1 MSMFQAGEPASCIT
15 YHQYGQRCTGTAPCR
30 NCRRR
35 INEHGAQVDGESGE
49 DDYHKKL
56 LTDIF
61 RTIQSTDEAGSQPLL
76 DLIRNGATF
85 PEVRCWLD
93 QTPTGVPTP
102 NQASTTDVRDSKLR
116 AGYEVESGAP
126 PFRSKVMDIHY
137 LCDSAPVKVPAK
149 PWTTVTDDDGL
160 VSHLV
165 SLYFTWDYPFYAFVD
180 PVILIRHM
188 REGNMQSD
196 FCSPFLVNALLANAC
211 HYSHYSEAYAVPG
224 DVKTKGTDFL
234 AEAERHLQ
242 NNRFEKGPVV
252 RLASIQATLLLYE
265 RYSMV
270 GDDDH
275 GYIMLN
281 QAVEMAEAL
290 GIINSPQLNL
300 NDSQMSEE
308 MIRSV
313 QRTAWGLFQIDT
325 IVHTN
330 FLRKS
335 AVKDVSIPRLD
346 RETSKPSD
354 KWVAYP
360 LNKPDRPSWLSQAF
374 DEACKLSYI
383 ARDMSS
389 TLIPKADDPSGNT
402 AEQKRELYNKL
413 RHWEENLPATFS
425 LAERPAPHIIL
436 LRMRYHALLINLYC
450 DWFEGKPPFNAITG
464 EVNQEPSTQVADAE
478 ALDIALASAR
488 EIATLTRLHKAEY
501 GMERAHQFAMYAILL
516 ALFTFLEQDSFNV
529 LDHDFLLLTSAFSII
544 ASRSQVGMHL
554 FHIFRHSVKFR
565 LQCGQWESSVD
576 MPSELNEL
584 FFKNTS
590 PEIPDRWNHYAE
602 GLQKLADNGEYIGSL
617 DGRWQ
622 SHAASGINDMLRKS
636 RRIKCDEGKPT
647 CRNCIRSKRSCAY
660 ANSHDGKPNLRI
672 VVYTPRATFAATSA
686 EKHSLDFF
694 LAQMRTR
701 FPIHFSQRVLQAAHR
716 EDVLAH
722 AIIALG
728 AMQQC
733 FEYDDASAIGAWS
746 PMATFSMQHYGKA
759 LRLLQE
765 RVNEAFIL
773 HPRTKGRGR
782 AAGAGTGAGAG
793 AEPDL
798 ILISCIF
805 FACFECLRGST
816 QAAIVHMRSGLNL
829 LREYE
834 RDPRTGSIIPKR
846 TMRSL
851 FTRLD
856 NQLIEMRGSSL
867 SMASSDDNLEVV
879 ARDPLP
885 EDDVHDSLNAL
896 WNHILHGMLDSAR
909 ALAKGE
915 APSPSISTPQADVR
929 ENMKQLHHTFTRL
942 CISSTSPSSPPPP
955 DGVDYGQDPD
965 ILRIWF
971 LLSPML
977 LTSNTWDPADAWG
990 PHNDNFA
997 RIVAIAE
1004 AYLARCAAANPSRRR
1019 TFAFSLGI
1027 VPPLTLTATRSRDPR
1042 VQQKALYLLSICNRR
1057 EGIWDSKVSVQFA
1070 LKTIE
1075 MDQEVRGQP
1084 TEEQAA
1090 TRLKNRAAAFDDI
1103 LVDDDDERLVKH
1115 EPEEDDADGEC

>member
-1 MSMFQAGEPASCIT
+1 MSMSEAGDPAACIT
-15 YHQYGQRCTGTAPCR
+15 YHQYGQRCIGTAPCR

-35 INEHGAQVDGESGE
+35 LNEHGPQADGSSG
-49 DDYHKKL
+49 DADFHKKL
-56 LTDIF
+56 LSDIF
-61 RTIQSTDEAGSQPLL
+61 RVIQSTDLAGSQPLL

-93 QTPTGVPTP
+93 QAITGVSML
-102 NQASTTDVRDSKLR
+102 NQASTADPGGPKPP
-116 AGYEVESGAP
+116 AGYGVESGAP

-149 PWTTVTDDDGL
+149 PWTTVTDDDAL
-160 VSHLV
+160 VSHLI

-180 PVILIRHM
+180 PEIMIKHM
-188 REGNMQSD
+188 REGKLQSD

-242 NNRFEKGPVV
+242 NHRFEKGSVV
-252 RLASIQATLLLYE
+252 RLASLQATLLLYE

-275 GYIMLN
+275 GYLMLSH
-281 QAVEMAEAL
+281 AVEMAEAL
-290 GIINSPQLNL
+290 GIINSPPLDLNA
-300 NDSQMSEE
+300 SQMSTE

-335 AVKDVSIPRLD
+335 LVDDVSVAPID
-346 RETSKPSD
+346 RDASGPSD
-354 KWVAYP
+354 VWVAYP
-360 LNKPDRPSWLSQAF
+360 LNRPNKPSWLSQTF
-374 DEACKLSYI
+374 DEACRLSYI
-383 ARDMSS
+383 ARDMSRMLS
-389 TLIPKADDPSGNT
+389 PKASDPTGNT
-402 AEQKRELYNKL
+402 PEQKRELYNKL
-413 RHWEENLPATFS
+413 RDWEENLPATFMMK
-425 LAERPAPHIIL
+425 EKPAPHIIL

-450 DWFEGKPPFNAITG
+450 DWFEGKSLFNAITG
-464 EVNQEPSTQVADAE
+464 DINEEPSTRIADAE
-478 ALDIALASAR
+478 ALGIALTSAR
-488 EIATLTRLHKAEY
+488 QIAALTQIHKEEY

-516 ALFTFLEQDSFNV
+516 ALFAILEQNSFNV
-529 LDHDFLLLTSAFSII
+529 LDHDFLSLTSAFSIV

-565 LQCGQWESSVD
+565 LQCGKWESSVD
-576 MPSELNEL
+576 MPPELNEL
-584 FFKNTS
+584 FFKDTS

-602 GLQKLADNGEYIGSL
+602 GLQKLANRGEYIGSL
-617 DGRWQ
+617 DGQWQ
-622 SHAASGINDMLRKS
+622 SHAASGINDMLRKA

-660 ANSHDGKPNLRI
+660 ANNPDGNSNLRI
-672 VVYTPRATFAATSA
+672 VVYTPRATFATTSA

-694 LAQMRTR
+694 LAQMHTR
-701 FPIHFSQRVLQAAHR
+701 FPIHFSQPVLQAAHR

-722 AIIALG
+722 AVIALG

-733 FEYDDASAIGAWS
+733 FEYDDASAIGGWS
-746 PMATFSMQHYGKA
+746 PLAMFAMQHYGKA
-759 LRLLQE
+759 LRLLRE
-765 RVNEAFIL
+765 RVNL
-773 HPRTKGRGR
+773 NSVSSPRGRGR
-782 AAGAGTGAGAG
+782 GKEPGP
-793 AEPDL
+793 EPDL
-798 ILISCIF
+798 ILITCIF

-816 QAAIVHMRSGLNL
+816 QAAIIHMRSGLNL

-834 RDPRTGSIIPKR
+834 RDPKTGSIIPKR

-856 NQLIEMRGSSL
+856 NQLIEVRGSSL
-867 SMASSDDNLEVV
+867 SMTSPGDNLEVV
-879 ARDPLP
+879 ARYPLP

-915 APSPSISTPQADVR
+915 SPSPSITTPQSDVR
-929 ENMKQLHHTFTRL
+929 ESMKQLHHSFSRL
-942 CISSTSPSSPPPP
+942 RISPAPPP
-955 DGVDYGQDPD
+955 DEVDYGQEPD

-997 RIVAIAE
+997 RIVDIAE
-1004 AYLARCAAANPSRRR
+1004 SYLARCAASNSSRRR
-1019 TFAFSLGI
+1019 TFTFSMGI
-1027 VPPLTLTATRSRDPR
+1027 VPPLTLTATRSRDAR
-1042 VQQKALYLLSICNRR
+1042 VRQKALYLLSICNRR

-1070 LKTIE
+1070 LRTIE
-1075 MDQEVRGQP
+1075 LDQEVRDQP
-1084 TEEQAA
+1084 SEEQAA

-1103 LVDDDDERLVKH
+1103 LVDDDDERLIKH
-1115 EPEEDDADGEC
+1115 EPEEDEGDD

>member
-1 MSMFQAGEPASCIT
+1 MFEAGDRTACIT
-15 YHQYGQRCTGTAPCR
+15 YHQYGQRCIGTAPCR

-35 INEHGAQVDGESGE
+35 LTEHGSKADGASGE
-49 DDYHKKL
+49 ANYHENL
-56 LTDIF
+56 LSDIF
-61 RTIQSTDEAGSQPLL
+61 RIIQSTDEAGSQPLL

-93 QTPTGVPTP
+93 QAITGVPTSS
-102 NQASTTDVRDSKLR
+102 QASANDLRGSKLR
-116 AGYEVESGAP
+116 ARYEVESGAP

-149 PWTTVTDDDGL
+149 PWTNVTDDDAL

-165 SLYFTWDYPFYAFVD
+165 SLYFTWDYPFYAFVE
-180 PVILIRHM
+180 PEIMIRHM
-188 REGNMQSD
+188 RERKLQSD

-242 NNRFEKGPVV
+242 NNRFEKGSIV
-252 RLASIQATLLLYE
+252 RLASLQATLLLYE

-275 GYIMLN
+275 GYTMLL

-290 GIINSPQLNL
+290 GIINSPHLDLNT
-300 NDSQMSEE
+300 SQMSEE

-335 AVKDVSIPRLD
+335 SVNDVSIPKLERD
-346 RETSKPSD
+346 SSKPWD

-360 LNKPDRPSWLSQAF
+360 LNRPDRPSWLSQTF
-374 DEACKLSYI
+374 DEACRLSYI
-383 ARDMSS
+383 ARDMSQ
-389 TLIPKADDPSGNT
+389 TLSPKSHDPAGNT
-402 AEQKRELYNKL
+402 VEQKRELYSKL
-413 RHWEENLPATFS
+413 RHWEENLPATFMVS
-425 LAERPAPHIIL
+425 EKPAPHIIL
-436 LRMRYHALLINLYC
+436 LRMRYHSLLINLYC
-450 DWFEGKPPFNAITG
+450 DWFEGKPPFDAITG
-464 EVNQEPSTQVADAE
+464 ELNEEPSTRIADAE
-478 ALDIALASAR
+478 ALEIALTSAR
-488 EIATLTRLHKAEY
+488 EIAALTRVHKEEY

-516 ALFTFLEQDSFNV
+516 ALFALLEQKSFNV
-529 LDHDFLLLTSAFSII
+529 LDTDFLSLTSAFSII

-565 LQCGQWESSVD
+565 LQCGAWESSVD
-576 MPSELNEL
+576 VPPELDEL

-590 PEIPDRWNHYAE
+590 PEIPDRWNHYAG
-602 GLQKLADNGEYIGSL
+602 GLQKLADKGEYIGSL
-617 DGRWQ
+617 DGGWQ

-636 RRIKCDEGKPT
+636 RRIKCDEGKPA

-660 ANSHDGKPNLRI
+660 ANNPDDKSNLRI
-672 VVYTPRATFAATSA
+672 VVYTPRATFATTSA

-701 FPIHFSQRVLQAAHR
+701 FPIRFSQPVLQAAHR
-716 EDVLAH
+716 ENVLAH
-722 AIIALG
+722 AVIALG

-733 FEYDDASAIGAWS
+733 FEYDDASAVGGWS
-746 PMATFSMQHYGKA
+746 PMAMFAMQQYGKA

-765 RVNEAFIL
+765 RVNL
-773 HPRTKGRGR
+773 NSNPVSSPRGRGR
-782 AAGAGTGAGAG
+782 GKGAGAG
-793 AEPDL
+793 PEPDL

-834 RDPRTGSIIPKR
+834 GDPRTGLIIPKH

-867 SMASSDDNLEVV
+867 SMTAPGDNLEVV

-915 APSPSISTPQADVR
+915 APSPSIATPQADVR
-929 ENMKQLHHTFTRL
+929 ESMKQLHHTFTRL
-942 CISSTSPSSPPPP
+942 RISPTPLQPP

-997 RIVAIAE
+997 RIVDIAE
-1004 AYLARCAAANPSRRR
+1004 SYLARCAASNPSRRR
-1019 TFAFSLGI
+1019 TFTFSLGI
-1027 VPPLTLTATRSRDPR
+1027 VPPLTLTATRSRDPY

-1075 MDQEVRGQP
+1075 LDQEVPDQP
-1084 TEEQAA
+1084 SEEQAA

-1103 LVDDDDERLVKH
+1103 LVYDDDERLVKH
-1115 EPEEDDADGEC
+1115 EPDEEEGEEEV